1 LNEANKNGNQY
12 ERFKLSIK
20 FAFSIIHN
28 MALQDVIQK
37 KPIVPIIG
45 ETYEGLY
52 VMPEGH
58 VNIFMES
65 DYI

>member
-1 LNEANKNGNQY
+1 
-12 ERFKLSIK
+12 
-20 FAFSIIHN
+20 

-37 KPIVPIIG
+37 KPIVPILG

-65 DYI
+65 DYIQTDIKDIISNQVK